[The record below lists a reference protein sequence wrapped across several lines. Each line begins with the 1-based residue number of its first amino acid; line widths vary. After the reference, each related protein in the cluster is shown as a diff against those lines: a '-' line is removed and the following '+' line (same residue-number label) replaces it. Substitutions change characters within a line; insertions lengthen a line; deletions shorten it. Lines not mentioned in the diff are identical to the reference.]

1 MKAIEKTTPSNDTLK
16 PRLSKCT
23 GILKLV
29 ISKRRKNRVDPPFLA
44 VQGFYLIE
52 REQACSLYCVIS
64 VPRIHW
70 IKNCSCPVDC
80 CLPFKTLICFLMLL
94 VTSQF
99 DRDLK
104 SWMSENRCFSFL
116 ISFYRSL
123 LQSDK
128 KSLSVNE
135 WYSKIF
141 FSGHWGCVKS
151 S

>member
-29 ISKRRKNRVDPPFLA
+29 NSKRRKNRVDPPFLA

-80 CLPFKTLICFLMLL
+80 RLPFKTLICFLMLL

-104 SWMSENRCFSFL
+104 SWMSENPLLFFPYFLLSQFATIWQEIPFSKRIIFKNIL
-116 ISFYRSL
+116 FRTL
-123 LQSDK
+123 RMRK
-128 KSLSVNE
+128 K
-135 WYSKIF
+135 
-141 FSGHWGCVKS
+141 
-151 S
+151 